1 MASLDILAHLLQRV
15 CVGDLVK
22 ASAKAAQW
30 DVLSETKK
38 VWAVKVRQPFLV
50 TQRVACE
57 QVR

>member
-50 TQRVACE
+50 T
-57 QVR
+57 